1 MLLLKAG
8 PLLALLMAA
17 ATVHAQQAPAT
28 VADAIYFDGTIITVN
43 DRQPVAEAIAV
54 RGGNIL
60 AVGTRKD
67 IFGLRGSA
75 TTLIDLHGHTLL
87 PGFVDGHSHFAGI
100 VSGWEDPNLNPP
112 PVGTVKTIADIQRVV
127 RDYIASAS
135 IPTGVAVSASGY
147 DDSALKERRHPT
159 RADPL
164 EPCKY
169 ADFVILAENPLK
181 VDPLHIKDITVLET
195 IKNGQTI
202 YRRATK
208 LAH

>member
-1 MLLLKAG
+1 MLLLKAE
-8 PLLALLMAA
+8 PLLALFMAA
-17 ATVHAQQAPAT
+17 ATVHAQQAPAI
-28 VADAIYFDGTIITVN
+28 VADVIYFDGTIITVN
-43 DRQPVAEAIAV
+43 DRAPLAEAIAV

-60 AVGTRKD
+60 ALGTRKD
-67 IFGLRGSA
+67 IFALRGSA

-100 VSGWEDPNLNPP
+100 VPGWGAPNP
-112 PVGTVKTIADIQRVV
+112 DERV
-127 RDYIASAS
+127 DAQ
-135 IPTGVAVSASGY
+135 T
-147 DDSALKERRHPT
+147 ALKALTIWPAYQQFDEKLKGT
-159 RADPL
+159 L
-164 EPCKY
+164 EPGKY